1 MAIPT
6 YDTSEAFR
14 IRLNQRIKRVMQ
26 YRAEHPHASI
36 ADIANA
42 TGYLPSSIKLWL
54 GEDEDEDQ
62 TWRIERRKKLH
73 EIIYGRSN

>member
-14 IRLNQRIKRVMQ
+14 IRLNQRIKRVVQ
-26 YRAEHPHASI
+26 YRDEHPRATI
-36 ADIANA
+36 ADIASA
-42 TGYLPSSIKLWL
+42 TRYLPSSIKLWL
-54 GEDEDEDQ
+54 GEDIDEDQ

>member
-14 IRLNQRIKRVMQ
+14 IRLNQRIKRVVQ
-26 YRAEHPHASI
+26 YRDEHPRATIS
-36 ADIANA
+36 DIANA
-42 TGYLPSSIKLWL
+42 TGYLQSSIKLWL
-54 GEDEDEDQ
+54 GEDIDEDQ